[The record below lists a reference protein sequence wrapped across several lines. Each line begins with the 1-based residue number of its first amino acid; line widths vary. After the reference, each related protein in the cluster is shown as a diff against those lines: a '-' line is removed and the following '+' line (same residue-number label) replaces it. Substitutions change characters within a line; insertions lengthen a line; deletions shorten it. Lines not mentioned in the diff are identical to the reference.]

1 MTSTHKAIRNVRLFA
16 MGVAEASRAVAVGRG
31 SPQLPLPTPKQ
42 CRGSVAEASRCVAV
56 SPNYLM
62 TSLARGSLEGFRG
75 RRGGVAEASRKRR
88 GASRWG
94 LLAPLGP
101 ILPPTHTPSAT
112 TAHWNQKHLKPT
124 SLHCFVTC
132 LELLWLA
139 ATRNEA
145 FTKPGPAW
153 PFKSFQN
160 ACESS

>member
-1 MTSTHKAIRNVRLFA
+1 MTSTRKIIRNVRLFA
-16 MGVAEASRAVAVGRG
+16 MGVAEASRKRRVPSRWVAVA
-31 SPQLPLPTPKQ
+31 
-42 CRGSVAEASRCVAV
+42 
-56 SPNYLM
+56 PNYL
-62 TSLARGSLEGFRG
+62 SQLPNS
-75 RRGGVAEASRKRR
+75 VAEASRKRR
-88 GASRWG
+88 GRRGITQLPHDIARAGLLGRLSRASRRRRGSGALRWG